1 MFDGLKRLWGRIVSM
16 FNYTTLKNIIGK
28 DVALSQT
35 MIDAINKWKKMLVGN
50 ADWCSDIVESL
61 KLEEGI
67 CREFADSVLVEMEAK
82 ILNNDKMDR
91 VLQKSLS
98 DMNKKLQ
105 TGLALGA
112 MVLRPLGPDAAE
124 YVAADK
130 FIVISFAD
138 DGTPNDIA
146 FLVVKCIGEN
156 DYYTR
161 VERHYFTNGN
171 LTIENKCYHSQSQ
184 SDIGQICSLEEVPE
198 WANILPGPVIYPGMV
213 QMDFGYYQNPIEN
226 KVDGSACGVS
236 IYESAENLIR
246 KADIQGARLDWE
258 YDSGERAI
266 HIDERALKKSGG
278 KTYLP
283 RLKKRL
289 YKGLNLD
296 DGKDKELYKEYS
308 PEMRDEAFRRGLEE
322 YKREIEFNVGLA
334 YGDLSDAQEVD
345 KTATEV
351 LVSKTRKYNRVTAI
365 QGKLEECLNGFVT
378 ALSFYNGSYMSG
390 VEFTCEFNDSIL
402 ADEES
407 ERQQDRQDVSMG
419 VMSLL
424 EYRMKWYN
432 EDEETAKAKLPE
444 QNQVM
449 E

>member
-1 MFDGLKRLWGRIVSM
+1 M

-82 ILNNDKMDR
+82 ILNNDKMDK
-91 VLQKSLS
+91 VLQTSLS

-112 MVLRPLGPDAAE
+112 MVLRPLGPDTAE

-146 FLVVKCIGEN
+146 FLVVKCVGEN

-184 SDIGQICSLEEVPE
+184 SDIGQICSLEEVVE

-322 YKREIEFNVGLA
+322 YKREIEFNG
-334 YGDLSDAQEVD
+334 
-345 KTATEV
+345 
-351 LVSKTRKYNRVTAI
+351 RP
-365 QGKLEECLNGFVT
+365 CLRR
-378 ALSFYNGSYMSG
+378 SFRCTGG
-390 VEFTCEFNDSIL
+390 
-402 ADEES
+402 
-407 ERQQDRQDVSMG
+407 R
-419 VMSLL
+419 
-424 EYRMKWYN
+424 
-432 EDEETAKAKLPE
+432 
-444 QNQVM
+444 
-449 E
+449 